1 MPDNSAAANLQ
12 DAFELEEQAEDLLDE
27 GRFEEAAAAAEGAL
41 AIDAKSIS
49 AWLSRGA
56 ALKALGRYWDAAD
69 ALERALAL
77 MPGLAIVHLN
87 VANIYAALERFAK
100 AEDHLRQA
108 IAIEPSLTEAY
119 ANLGSVYI
127 RMVRY
132 DLAEAPTRHA
142 LSLDAGNVVANQNLA
157 AILAQKGA
165 PEAHIYRDAAFNQE
179 QIFVE
184 AAQVAGAPVAL
195 VLSGVGSGNV
205 PHQHLLPRAKYGR
218 VFWFV
223 EYAPAGQED
232 QLPAHDFIFNAVG
245 DPDAAPD
252 AQAAAEKFAR
262 VAKLPLINSPLRVAQ
277 TYRSSMPGLLSHI
290 EGAVVPGAKR
300 FTAANGDIKDAI
312 LASGLRFPLIVRP
325 AGRHGGEGAARVDAP
340 EELAARMPSCDTI
353 YATEFYDYRS
363 PDGHYRKYRVI
374 FVDRK
379 PYPYHM
385 AVGDHWLVHYW
396 TSGMDRDES
405 RRKEEQAFLK
415 DPETVV
421 GKKAWA
427 ALWAIAAELDL
438 DYAGIDFGLLADGR
452 LLFFEANATMLVHP
466 DDEAIYQYR
475 EQSVRAILAAVDM
488 MIADRIRRGRALEP
502 SQA

>member
-1 MPDNSAAANLQ
+1 MPDTAANLQ
-12 DAFELEEQAEDLLDE
+12 TALEFEDRAEDFLDE
-27 GRFEEAAAAAEGAL
+27 GRYEDAIAAADAAL
-41 AIDAKSIS
+41 AIDPKSMS

-56 ALKALGRYWDAAD
+56 ALKAVGRFWDAAD
-69 ALERALAL
+69 SLEAALGC

-100 AEDHLRQA
+100 AEDHLHKA
-108 IAIEPSLTEAY
+108 IELEPSLVEAY
-119 ANLGSVYI
+119 ASLGSVYI

-132 DLAEAPTRHA
+132 DLAEAPTRFA

-157 AILAQKGA
+157 AILAQQGA
-165 PEAHIYRDAAFNQE
+165 PEAQVYRDAAFNKE
-179 QIFVE
+179 QIFIE
-184 AAQVAGAPVAL
+184 AAQVPGAPTAL

-218 VFWFV
+218 IFWFL
-223 EYAPAGQED
+223 EYAPAGQQD

-252 AQAAAEKFAR
+252 AQAAAEKFAPT
-262 VAKLPLINSPLRVAQ
+262 AKLPLINFPHRVAR

-290 EGAVVPGAKR
+290 EGVVVPGARR
-300 FTAANGDIKDAI
+300 FTPENGDLTEAI
-312 LASGLRFPLIVRP
+312 LAAGLRFPLIVRP

-340 EELAARMPSCDTI
+340 EELAARLPNCDTV
-353 YATEFYDYRS
+353 YATEFFDYRS
-363 PDGHYRKYRVI
+363 ADGHYRKYRVI

-385 AVGDHWLVHYW
+385 AIGDHWLVHYW
-396 TSGMDRDES
+396 TSGMDQDES
-405 RRKEEQAFLK
+405 RRAEEQAFLK
-415 DPETVV
+415 DPQGVV
-421 GKKAWA
+421 GAKAWA
-427 ALWAIAAELDL
+427 ALGAIAAALDL

-475 EQSVRAILAAVDM
+475 EASVRTILAAVDA
-488 MIADRIRRGRALEP
+488 MIADRIRRGRVPDPPA
-502 SQA
+502 